1 MIIFNKMPIQ
11 NCIKIAFHGSE
22 KDKNFVNMVN
32 AAFLLSNGRDILGRA
47 SVANAI
53 IYSDRR
59 QCCEAVTAS
68 SARRRL
74 Q

>member
-1 MIIFNKMPIQ
+1 MCLKQMIISNK
-11 NCIKIAFHGSE
+11 NVNSKLYCKSRLRKIKLRKH
-22 KDKNFVNMVN
+22 VN
-32 AAFLLSNGRDILGRA
+32 AAFLLSNRRDILGRA

-68 SARRRL
+68 SARR
-74 Q
+74 